1 VLVAVTGAV
10 KVAPTGT
17 AAPTTSVSA
26 LNVAFTDL
34 GGVLEGG
41 ITESWWDDTTDIKDN
56 SGLTVRRL
64 ITGTAATLA
73 FTLLESKS
81 DALELYHKGDQVVTD
96 GGTGYKIDVHTPQ
109 RDQRSFVF
117 ELLDGSTH
125 VRIYVPIGEVTDRG
139 EITYTNDGSIQYPI
153 TVTAYPTT
161 AGVLMTKFS
170 DSSAWA

>member
-1 VLVAVTGAV
+1 MTTVANVLVAVTGAV

-41 ITESWWDDTTDIKDN
+41 ITESWSDDTTDIKDN

-96 GGTGYKIDVHTPQ
+96 GGTGYKID
-109 RDQRSFVF
+109 
-117 ELLDGSTH
+117 
-125 VRIYVPIGEVTDRG
+125 
-139 EITYTNDGSIQYPI
+139 
-153 TVTAYPTT
+153 
-161 AGVLMTKFS
+161 
-170 DSSAWA
+170 